1 MIWEWWFLLL
11 NTIDDILG
19 YGQDEGET
27 ELCQKHNEGVLK
39 MVGDE
44 LTGELSERLKTK
56 DLCKDIFKKCLQ

>member
-1 MIWEWWFLLL
+1 
-11 NTIDDILG
+11 
-19 YGQDEGET
+19 
-27 ELCQKHNEGVLK
+27 